1 MDRAAA
7 RDARSAVT
15 SVLVVD
21 GRPADRELLATVLG
35 HAGYAVAGAAT
46 GEVAIELARSQ
57 RPDLIITH
65 ILMPDMDGYEL
76 VNKLRSEQVTADI
89 RVIFYTATYLME
101 EVRQLAEA
109 CGVSQILV
117 KPCEPGEIICAV
129 SEALS
134 SPQVARVAL
143 TSEEFHREHLRV
155 LGAKLSQKI
164 DELHD
169 VERQATESLTLLEAI
184 ESSAPVGFGFV
195 DREYRLRRVN
205 DVLAAVAG
213 VPVEQLLGREVA
225 DVVPRLWAQI
235 DPAYEH
241 VLASGEA
248 VVNQQ
253 VQGEISAAPGE
264 IRSWLANYYP
274 VWIEGEISGVGVVVV
289 DITDRLA
296 AEEFRS
302 VVMDNMAEGL
312 YALDGEG
319 RLRMMNAAASKM
331 LGWSEE
337 ELRGELMHDAIHF
350 QHADGSSF
358 PADTCDLLRAAVE
371 NRAIRVADDAFT
383 GKDGSIVP
391 VAYSSAPLITGSNGR
406 GVVVVFHD
414 TTEENARR
422 TRAQRELNAL
432 SWVGRI
438 RDALDENRM
447 VLYSQPIIPLATRAN
462 RNEELLIR
470 MLGRDGEII
479 APGVFLTV
487 AEKYGQIEEIDQW
500 VITQAARLAAG
511 GRRVHANL
519 SADSIGSLDLPS
531 RIESELSDAGAD
543 PANVVFEITETAL
556 MGDMEAGEAFTRGIT
571 DIGCAVALDDFGTG
585 YGSFTYLQKLHIA
598 YIKIDIE
605 FVRDLISNT
614 TNQHLVKAIVNI
626 AHGLGQQTIAEG
638 VENSET
644 LDLLREYGVDLAQ
657 GFYLGRP
664 QPLESA

>member
-1 MDRAAA
+1 
-7 RDARSAVT
+7 VT

-21 GRPADRELLATVLG
+21 GRPADSELVATVLG
-35 HAGYAVAGAAT
+35 NAGYAVAQAAT
-46 GEVAIELARSQ
+46 GELAIAFARSQ
-57 RPDLIITH
+57 RPDLIIIH
-65 ILMPDMDGYEL
+65 ILMPDMDGYEF
-76 VNKLRSEQVTADI
+76 VNKLRSEHVTADI

-101 EVRQLAEA
+101 EVRQLARA

-117 KPCEPGEIICAV
+117 KPCEPEEIMCAV

-134 SPQVARVAL
+134 SPQVARMAL

-184 ESSAPVGFGFV
+184 QSSAPVGFGFV

-205 DVLAAVAG
+205 HVLAAFAG
-213 VPVEQLLGREVA
+213 APVHQLLRREVA

-235 DPAYEH
+235 DPAYKR
-241 VLASGEA
+241 VLATGEA

-253 VQGEISAAPGE
+253 LQGETSAAPGE
-264 IRSWLANYYP
+264 IRTWLVNYYP
-274 VWIEGEISGVGVVVV
+274 VWIEGEISGIGLVVV

-312 YALDGEG
+312 YALDREG
-319 RLRMMNAAASKM
+319 RLMFMNAAASRM
-331 LGWSEE
+331 LGWSEH
-337 ELRGELMHDAIHF
+337 ELRGEMMHDAIHF

-358 PADTCDLLRAAVE
+358 PADRCDLLRAAVE

-383 GKDGSIVP
+383 RKDGSILP
-391 VAYSSAPLITGSNGR
+391 VAYSSAPLITGSNGH

-422 TRAQRELNAL
+422 TRSQRELNAL

-462 RNEELLIR
+462 RSEELLIR

-479 APGVFLTV
+479 PPGVFLPV
-487 AEKYGQIEEIDQW
+487 AEKYGQIEEIDRW
-500 VITQAARLAAG
+500 VITQAARLAAS

-519 SADSIGSLDLPS
+519 SADSIGSLDLLS
-531 RIESELSDAGAD
+531 RIESELNDAGAD

-556 MGDMEAGEAFTRGIT
+556 MNDTDAGEAFTRGIT
-571 DIGCAVALDDFGTG
+571 DIGSAVALDDFGTG
-585 YGSFTYLQKLHIA
+585 YGSFTYLQRLHIA
-598 YIKIDIE
+598 YIKIDIA
-605 FVRDLISNT
+605 FVRDLVSDT

-644 LDLLREYGVDLAQ
+644 LDLLREFGVDLAQ
-657 GFYLGRP
+657 GCYLGRP
-664 QPLESA
+664 QPLESPDQS